1 MDKTSPVADTVAE
14 LRDVGSARTVAHVPP
29 SSESLPEIEVRAVG
43 PIDGA
48 RYLDR
53 RLLGEGGMGEVRLVK
68 DRFIGREVALKTLKG
83 PSRGPALH
91 RFLREAQVQA
101 QLEHPAVVP
110 VYDLGTEDMGS
121 DGERRFFTMKRVRG
135 HSLEEVI
142 VGLAKG
148 DAESAAA
155 FPQRRLLNAFVQICL
170 AIEYA
175 HTRGVLHRDL
185 KPANVMLGDFGEV
198 HVLDWGL
205 ARVRGVADE
214 DDESTEDRKSLEVA
228 ASSAGAGQTVDGQ
241 LLGTPGYM
249 APEQA
254 RGELHKLDART
265 DIYALGAILFEILFL
280 EPLHGQPTAMARL
293 TQTVVGPNPPILERA
308 RASEVAPELRALV
321 ERATALEAGGRFS
334 SARALAEA
342 VEAYLDGER
351 DAHRRLELCEE
362 HMLAAKRHR
371 DAGALPEALRE
382 LGRAIALVPTH
393 TAALV
398 ALHQLMT
405 ELPSE
410 APPEAQG
417 ELAALRASHA
427 LGSARTSTIRL
438 LTWLLA
444 VPLVIAFGVT
454 DWTRGAMVLGALL
467 SATAI
472 SALAWRGER
481 VSEPWSLA
489 LGISSSIALATFSF
503 LLGPFI
509 VVPGLA
515 STNAM
520 FFAMTTDK
528 KLRPAWL
535 ALGVLAI
542 AVPFLLGLMG
552 IDPHYTVENDALVV
566 RSSLGPLPLEGTLL
580 FLLLTSLATVITPT
594 VLAGR
599 MRDRLA
605 RAEEKVFLQ
614 AWHLRHLLP
623 KT

>member
-1 MDKTSPVADTVAE
+1 MSP
-14 LRDVGSARTVAHVPP
+14 SPPAHVLVVDDEEDLCELL
-29 SSESLPEIEVRAVG
+29 SMRLEHHGFRASIETTIRGAIEVMEREIVDAMIVDLRLDGESGLDLLDAVQQRSLDLPVIMLTAHG
-43 PIDGA
+43 SVESAVDAMARGA
-48 RYLDR
+48 YGFLTKPFHDHELLEKVRHGVERVRLR
-53 RLLGEGGMGEVRLVK
+53 REVAGLRRIVGGSEQGRLLGTGAKIAEVRERLTVQ
-68 DRFIGREVALKTLKG
+68 G
-83 PSRGPALH
+83 PSPA
-91 RFLREAQVQA
+91 
-101 QLEHPAVVP
+101 
-110 VYDLGTEDMGS
+110 
-121 DGERRFFTMKRVRG
+121 
-135 HSLEEVI
+135 I
-142 VGLAKG
+142 G
-148 DAESAAA
+148 DRTRAA
-155 FPQRRLLNAFVQICL
+155 
-170 AIEYA
+170 
-175 HTRGVLHRDL
+175 D
-185 KPANVMLGDFGEV
+185 
-198 HVLDWGL
+198 
-205 ARVRGVADE
+205 
-214 DDESTEDRKSLEVA
+214 
-228 ASSAGAGQTVDGQ
+228 
-241 LLGTPGYM
+241 
-249 APEQA
+249 
-254 RGELHKLDART
+254 
-265 DIYALGAILFEILFL
+265 
-280 EPLHGQPTAMARL
+280 
-293 TQTVVGPNPPILERA
+293 
-308 RASEVAPELRALV
+308 VAPELIALI
-321 ERATALEAGGRFS
+321 EAATALEPSARPA
-334 SARALAEA
+334 SARALAEQI
-342 VEAYLDGER
+342 EGYLDGER

-362 HMLAAKRHR
+362 HMLAAQRHR
-371 DAGALPEALRE
+371 EAGALSDALRE

-410 APPEAQG
+410 APPEAQR

-467 SATAI
+467 SATAL
-472 SALAWRGER
+472 SALAWRGEHITER
-481 VSEPWSLA
+481 WSLV
-489 LGISSSIALATFSF
+489 LGISSSLALATFSF

-520 FFAMTTDK
+520 FFAMTTDQ

-552 IDPHYTVENDALVV
+552 LDPHYTVEHDALVV
-566 RSSLGPLPLEGTLL
+566 RSSLGHLPLEGTLL

-605 RAEEKVFLQ
+605 KAEEKVFLQ

>member
-14 LRDVGSARTVAHVPP
+14 LDDVGSARTVAHPP
-29 SSESLPEIEVRAVG
+29 PASESLPQIEVASQG
-43 PIDGA
+43 EPIDGA

-68 DRFIGREVALKTLKG
+68 DRIIGREVALKTLKG
-83 PSRGPALH
+83 ASRGPALH

-110 VYDLGTEDMGS
+110 VYDLGA

-142 VGLAKG
+142 HALAEG
-148 DAESAAA
+148 NAESVAA

-214 DDESTEDRKSLEVA
+214 SDASAEDRKSLEVA
-228 ASSAGAGQTVDGQ
+228 ASSAGQTVDGS

-254 RGELHKLDART
+254 RGELHELDART
-265 DIYALGAILFEILFL
+265 DVYALGAILFEILFL
-280 EPLHGQPTAMARL
+280 EPLHGQPSAMARL
-293 TQTVVGPNPPILERA
+293 TQTVVGPSPSILERA
-308 RASEVAPELRALV
+308 RAGEVAPELRALV
-321 ERATALEAGGRFS
+321 ERATALEASERFGG
-334 SARALAEA
+334 ARALAEA
-342 VEAYLDGER
+342 VEGYLDGER

-393 TAALV
+393 TPALV

-405 ELPSE
+405 ELPSQV
-410 APPEAQG
+410 PPEAQG
-417 ELAALRASHA
+417 ELLALRASHA
-427 LGSARTSTIRL
+427 LGSARTSTTRL
-438 LTWLLA
+438 STWLLA

-454 DWTRGAMVLGALL
+454 DWTRGALVLGALL

-489 LGISSSIALATFSF
+489 LGISSSMALATFSF

-552 IDPHYTVENDALVV
+552 IDPHYAVENDALVV
-566 RSSLGPLPLEGTLL
+566 RSSLSHLPLEGTML

-605 RAEEKVFLQ
+605 SAEEKVFLQ

>member
-1 MDKTSPVADTVAE
+1 MDKPSPVADTVAE
-14 LRDVGSARTVAHVPP
+14 EIDLGSARTLARAA
-29 SSESLPEIEVRAVG
+29 SSESLPSVEVPSDG
-43 PIDGA
+43 PLDGA

-68 DRFIGREVALKTLKG
+68 DRLIGREVALKTLKG
-83 PSRGPALH
+83 ASRGAALH

-110 VYDLGTEDMGS
+110 VYDLGAE
-121 DGERRFFTMKRVRG
+121 GERRFFTMKRVRG
-135 HSLEEVI
+135 HSLETI
-142 VGLAKG
+142 VASVAAG
-148 DAESAAA
+148 DPDALAA
-155 FPQRRLLNAFVQICL
+155 FPQRRLLNSFVQICL

-205 ARVRGVADE
+205 ARVRGVPDQR
-214 DDESTEDRKSLEVA
+214 DDEGDARPSLEVA
-228 ASSAGAGQTVDGQ
+228 SSSDAGGHTVDGA

-254 RGELHKLDART
+254 RGELHQLDARA
-265 DIYALGAILFEILFL
+265 DVYALGAILFEILFL
-280 EPLHGQPTAMARL
+280 EPLHGQRTAIARL
-293 TQTVVGPNPPILERA
+293 TQTVQGPNPPMHERA
-308 RASEVAPELRALV
+308 RAPEVAPELLALV
-321 ERATALEAGGRFS
+321 EKATALAASDRFG

-342 VEAYLDGER
+342 VEGYLDGER
-351 DAHRRLELCEE
+351 DAHRRLELCEGY
-362 HMLAAKRHR
+362 MQSAKRHR
-371 DAGALPEALRE
+371 EAGALPEALGE

-393 TAALV
+393 TPALV

-405 ELPSE
+405 ELPEE

-427 LGSARTSTIRL
+427 LGSARTSTTRL

-454 DWTRGAMVLGALL
+454 DWTRGALVLGALL

-481 VSEPWSLA
+481 VSERWSLA
-489 LGISSSIALATFSF
+489 LGVSSSLALATFSF

-520 FFAMTTDK
+520 FFAMSTDK

-542 AVPFLLGLMG
+542 AVPFLLGLVG
-552 IDPHYTVENDALVV
+552 IDPHYAVEHDALVV
-566 RSSLGPLPLEGTLL
+566 RSSLSHLPLEGTLL

-623 KT
+623 KP